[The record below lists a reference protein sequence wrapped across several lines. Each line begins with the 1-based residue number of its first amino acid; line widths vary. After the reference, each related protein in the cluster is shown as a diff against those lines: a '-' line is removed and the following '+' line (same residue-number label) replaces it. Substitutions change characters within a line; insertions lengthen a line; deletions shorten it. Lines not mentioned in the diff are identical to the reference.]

1 MYCCCYFVPT
11 QLAEAKLIIDE
22 YTGSKAPKQV
32 NLKGHM
38 ISDID
43 VRSSA
48 GQTLPINNILCRVSF
63 SNSRFLTL
71 ANLDSRLE
79 QDKMKSGKVTRTLFV
94 ESKDEIYKLM
104 NMDSFQRF
112 KRGMPPH

>member
-1 MYCCCYFVPT
+1 MCVCIRCSSK

-43 VRSSA
+43 VRPRDMGLLLKLNA
-48 GQTLPINNILCRVSF
+48 RTDIFLRK
-63 SNSRFLTL
+63 RFP
-71 ANLDSRLE
+71 RLNR
-79 QDKMKSGKVTRTLFV
+79 TR
-94 ESKDEIYKLM
+94 
-104 NMDSFQRF
+104 
-112 KRGMPPH
+112 

>member
-1 MYCCCYFVPT
+1 MQE

-48 GQTLPINNILCRVSF
+48 DQTLLVYNILCRVLLAR
-63 SNSRFLTL
+63 SRFFTL
-71 ANLDSRLE
+71 SNL
-79 QDKMKSGKVTRTLFV
+79 
-94 ESKDEIYKLM
+94 
-104 NMDSFQRF
+104 
-112 KRGMPPH
+112 

>member
-1 MYCCCYFVPT
+1 MNLVCSSK

-43 VRSSA
+43 VRPHVTCCLVKLFA
-48 GQTLPINNILCRVSF
+48 RTDCFLRT
-63 SNSRFLTL
+63 RFR
-71 ANLDSRLE
+71 RLFR
-79 QDKMKSGKVTRTLFV
+79 TR
-94 ESKDEIYKLM
+94 
-104 NMDSFQRF
+104 
-112 KRGMPPH
+112 